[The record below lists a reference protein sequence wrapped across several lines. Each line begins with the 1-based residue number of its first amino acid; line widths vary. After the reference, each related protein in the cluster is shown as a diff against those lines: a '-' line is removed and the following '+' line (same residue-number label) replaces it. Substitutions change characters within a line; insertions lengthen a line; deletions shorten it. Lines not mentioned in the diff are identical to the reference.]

1 MKKYSMLFIGLV
13 FSLIT
18 MAQRP
23 VISFEKKSFDF
34 AKIKEDDGKVTHVF
48 DFTNTGKSPLVV
60 SKVEASCGCT
70 TPTWSKEPIEPG
82 KKGSVT
88 VTYNPAGRP
97 GAFTKTITV
106 YSNTFEEIERLTI
119 QGEVLAK

>member
-13 FSLIT
+13 FSLAA
-18 MAQRP
+18 MSQRP
-23 VISFEKKSFDF
+23 VIRFETKSHDF
-34 AKIKEDDGKVTHVF
+34 AKIKEDGGKVTHIF
-48 DFTNTGKSPLVV
+48 DFTNTGKSPLVI

-106 YSNTFEEIERLTI
+106 YSNTFEEVDRLTI
-119 QGEVLAK
+119 QGEVQAK